1 MDLAEGIR
9 KKGFRGW
16 YERQLIEAHLFLISG
31 FLCLIMVI
39 ASLEE
44 FNLRTPAWET
54 LLRIIAMLGGSALCL
69 WTLKRYLVMLEY
81 AEYAAERS
89 VCEKC
94 ADYGGLDLGGATASG
109 ARQQIEDGDGEGIA
123 VSVSVR
129 CRKCGHQWTI
139 G

>member
-16 YERQLIEAHLFLISG
+16 YERQLIDAHLYLISG
-31 FLCLIMVI
+31 FLCLITVI
-39 ASLEE
+39 ASLEG
-44 FNLRTPAWET
+44 FSLRTPAWET
-54 LLRIIAMLGGSALCL
+54 LLRLIAMLGGSALCL

-94 ADYGGLDLGGATASG
+94 ADYGGLDLGGAMVSRAPK
-109 ARQQIEDGDGEGIA
+109 QDEDGEGIA
-123 VSVSVR
+123 VPVNVR
-129 CRKCGHQWTI
+129 CRKCGHQWII

>member
-54 LLRIIAMLGGSALCL
+54 LLRLAAMLAGSAVCL
-69 WTLKRYLVMLEY
+69 WALKRYLVMLAF
-81 AEYAAERS
+81 AEFAAERS
-89 VCEKC
+89 VCKKC
-94 ADYGGLDLGGATASG
+94 AAYGGLDLGGATASRAPG
-109 ARQQIEDGDGEGIA
+109 LDEAGERI
-123 VSVSVR
+123 VVPVSVR

>member
-1 MDLAEGIR
+1 MDLSEGIR

-16 YERQLIEAHLFLISG
+16 YERQLIEAHLYLISG

-44 FNLRTPAWET
+44 FSLRTPAWET
-54 LLRIIAMLGGSALCL
+54 LLRFAAMLGGSAVCL
-69 WTLKRYLVMLEY
+69 WALKRYLVMLDF

-94 ADYGGLDLGGATASG
+94 AGYGGLDLGGATARRSEKQG
-109 ARQQIEDGDGEGIA
+109 EDGEGA
-123 VSVSVR
+123 PVGVR

>member
-16 YERQLIEAHLFLISG
+16 YERQLIEAHLFLVSG

-44 FNLRTPAWET
+44 FSLRTPAWET
-54 LLRIIAMLGGSALCL
+54 LLRLIAMLGGSALCL
-69 WTLKRYLVMLEY
+69 WAIKRYLVMLY
-81 AEYAAERS
+81 FAEYAAERS

-94 ADYGGLDLGGATASG
+94 AAYGGLDLGGAMVSRAPKPD
-109 ARQQIEDGDGEGIA
+109 EDGEDVA
-123 VSVSVR
+123 VPVDVR

>member
-44 FNLRTPAWET
+44 FSLRTPAWET
-54 LLRIIAMLGGSALCL
+54 LLRLLAMLAGSALCL
-69 WTLKRYLVMLEY
+69 WTLKRYLVMLDY

-94 ADYGGLDLGGATASG
+94 AAYGGLDLGRGTPGPAPEQDESG
-109 ARQQIEDGDGEGIA
+109 ERITDP
-123 VSVSVR
+123 VSVR

>member
-39 ASLEE
+39 ASLEG
-44 FNLRTPAWET
+44 FSLRTPAWET
-54 LLRIIAMLGGSALCL
+54 LLRFVAMLAGSAVCL
-69 WTLKRYLVMLEY
+69 WTLKRYLVMLDY

-94 ADYGGLDLGGATASG
+94 AAYGGLDLGSG
-109 ARQQIEDGDGEGIA
+109 TPGRAPEQDESGERITDP
-123 VSVSVR
+123 VSVR

>member
-1 MDLAEGIR
+1 MDLAEGIK

-39 ASLEE
+39 ASLEG
-44 FNLRTPAWET
+44 FSLRTPAWET
-54 LLRIIAMLGGSALCL
+54 LLRLAAMLGGGATCL
-69 WTLKRYLVMLEY
+69 WALKRYLVMLDY

-94 ADYGGLDLGGATASG
+94 AAYRGLDLGGATTSRVPEQDDA
-109 ARQQIEDGDGEGIA
+109 GEPIA
-123 VSVSVR
+123 APVSVR

>member
-16 YERQLIEAHLFLISG
+16 YERQLIDAHLYLISG

-44 FNLRTPAWET
+44 FSLRTPAWET
-54 LLRIIAMLGGSALCL
+54 LLRLIAMLGGSALCL
-69 WTLKRYLVMLEY
+69 WAIKRYLVMLY
-81 AEYAAERS
+81 FAEYAAERS

-94 ADYGGLDLGGATASG
+94 ATYGGLDLGGAMVSRAPK
-109 ARQQIEDGDGEGIA
+109 QDEDGEGIA
-123 VSVSVR
+123 VPVNVR
-129 CRKCGHQWTI
+129 CRKCGHQWII

>member
-1 MDLAEGIR
+1 MNLAEGIR

-44 FNLRTPAWET
+44 FSLRTPVWET
-54 LLRIIAMLGGSALCL
+54 LLRFVAMLGGSALCL
-69 WTLKRYLVMLEY
+69 WTLRRYLVMLDY
-81 AEYAAERS
+81 AEFAAERS

-94 ADYGGLDLGGATASG
+94 AAYGGLDLGNGTPGRLPAQDESG
-109 ARQQIEDGDGEGIA
+109 ERTLA
-123 VSVSVR
+123 SVSVR

>member
-44 FNLRTPAWET
+44 FSLRTPAWET
-54 LLRIIAMLGGSALCL
+54 LLRFVAMLGGSALCL
-69 WTLKRYLVMLEY
+69 WTLKRYLVMLDY

-94 ADYGGLDLGGATASG
+94 AAYGGLDLGSATASR
-109 ARQQIEDGDGEGIA
+109 APEEDEAGERIA
-123 VSVSVR
+123 VPVSVR

>member
-1 MDLAEGIR
+1 MELAEGIR

-54 LLRIIAMLGGSALCL
+54 LLRFTAMLGGSAVCL
-69 WTLKRYLVMLEY
+69 WALKRYLVMLDF

-94 ADYGGLDLGGATASG
+94 AAYGGLDLGGAAASR
-109 ARQQIEDGDGEGIA
+109 APEQVEDGERSA
-123 VSVSVR
+123 VPVGVR

>member
-1 MDLAEGIR
+1 MDLADGIR

-16 YERQLIEAHLFLISG
+16 YERQLIEAHFYLISG

-39 ASLEE
+39 ASLEG
-44 FNLRTPAWET
+44 FSLRTPAWET
-54 LLRIIAMLGGSALCL
+54 LLRLIAMLGGGALCL
-69 WTLKRYLVMLEY
+69 WTIKRYLMILAF
-81 AEYAAERS
+81 AEYASERS

-94 ADYGGLDLGGATASG
+94 AAYGGLDLGGATAHH
-109 ARQQIEDGDGEGIA
+109 AWKQDEDGEA
-123 VSVSVR
+123 VAAPVGVR

>member
-1 MDLAEGIR
+1 MDLADGIR

-44 FNLRTPAWET
+44 FSLRTPVWET
-54 LLRIIAMLGGSALCL
+54 LLRFIAMLGGSAICL
-69 WTLKRYLVMLEY
+69 WALKRFLTMLGF

-94 ADYGGLDLGGATASG
+94 AAYGGLDLGGAMASP
-109 ARQQIEDGDGEGIA
+109 APKQDEDGEDIA
-123 VSVSVR
+123 VPVTVR

>member
-1 MDLAEGIR
+1 MDLAEGIK

-39 ASLEE
+39 ASVEE

-54 LLRIIAMLGGSALCL
+54 LLRLAAMLAGSAVCL
-69 WTLKRYLVMLEY
+69 WALKRYLVMLDF
-81 AEYAAERS
+81 AEFAAERS

-94 ADYGGLDLGGATASG
+94 AAYGGLDLGGATVSRVPEQNEAEE
-109 ARQQIEDGDGEGIA
+109 RIA
-123 VSVSVR
+123 VPVSVR

>member
-1 MDLAEGIR
+1 MELAEGIR

-44 FNLRTPAWET
+44 FSLRTPAWET
-54 LLRIIAMLGGSALCL
+54 LLRFTAMLGGSAVCL
-69 WTLKRYLVMLEY
+69 WALKRYLVMLDF

-94 ADYGGLDLGGATASG
+94 ADYGGLDLSG
-109 ARQQIEDGDGEGIA
+109 AAASRAPEQDEDGERSA
-123 VSVSVR
+123 VPVGVR

>member
-16 YERQLIEAHLFLISG
+16 YERQLIEAHLYLISG

-39 ASLEE
+39 ASLEG
-44 FNLRTPAWET
+44 FSLRTPAWET
-54 LLRIIAMLGGSALCL
+54 LLRLIAMLGGSALCL
-69 WTLKRYLVMLEY
+69 WAIKHYLVMLHL
-81 AEYAAERS
+81 AQYAAERS

-94 ADYGGLDLGGATASG
+94 AAYGGLDLGSEMVSRAPT
-109 ARQQIEDGDGEGIA
+109 QDEDGEGTA
-123 VSVSVR
+123 APVSVR

>member
-1 MDLAEGIR
+1 MDLSEGIR

-44 FNLRTPAWET
+44 FSLRTPAWET
-54 LLRIIAMLGGSALCL
+54 LLRFVAMLGGSALCL
-69 WTLKRYLVMLEY
+69 WTLKRYLVMLDY
-81 AEYAAERS
+81 AEFAAERS

-94 ADYGGLDLGGATASG
+94 AAYGGLDLGSVAAYR
-109 ARQQIEDGDGEGIA
+109 ARKQDEDEDEEVFA
-123 VSVSVR
+123 APVSVR

>member
-39 ASLEE
+39 ASLEG
-44 FNLRTPAWET
+44 FSLHTPVWET
-54 LLRIIAMLGGSALCL
+54 LLRFFAMLLGSALCL
-69 WTLKRYLVMLEY
+69 WALKHYLVMLDY
-81 AEYAAERS
+81 AEYAAEHS

-94 ADYGGLDLGGATASG
+94 TAYGGLDPGSATTHRAG
-109 ARQQIEDGDGEGIA
+109 RQDEDEDGEETA
-123 VSVSVR
+123 APVSVR
-129 CRKCGHQWTI
+129 CRKCGYQWTI